1 MGMDVGIFVR
11 DVRKL
16 RDLSS
21 AGVYYLHEV
30 GSKVLYV
37 T

>member
-1 MGMDVGIFVR
+1 MGMDVGILVR

-16 RDLSS
+16 RDLSL
-21 AGVYYLHEV
+21 AGVYYLCEV
-30 GSKVLYV
+30 GSKVLYF